1 MNTAVGWLVEE
12 LKGVYE
18 SDYLNKLI
26 EQAKEME
33 KQQHNK
39 TFVEGLY
46 CESGDSEEFEKYF
59 NRTFKQQEQ

>member
-1 MNTAVGWLVEE
+1 MKTAVEWLVEE

-59 NRTFKQQEQ
+59 NRTFKNK